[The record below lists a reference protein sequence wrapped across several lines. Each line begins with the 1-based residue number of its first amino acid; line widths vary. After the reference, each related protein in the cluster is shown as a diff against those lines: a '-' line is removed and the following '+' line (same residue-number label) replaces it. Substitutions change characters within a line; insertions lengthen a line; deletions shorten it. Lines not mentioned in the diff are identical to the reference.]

1 MRRTYNNLSWN
12 SSYTQLKSLSSSGSQ
27 FIVTNCIIQQSYRYV
42 VECEAYD
49 YANYNYATVFS
60 SYNPDPNNNENSYG
74 RLVFSFLLD
83 CCDYSFGNYGYWN
96 EEQFLTSQYK
106 DKVIC
111 DVCES
116 NITFRDENNNESFTP
131 TNVTSLR
138 PANLCLFYYDFAA
151 SGNLVGYCKIYNFKV
166 YSDSMATTPIY
177 EFIPAIRNADGE
189 IGIYDIINDVFYTNA
204 GTGTFLYETL
214 LN

>member
-1 MRRTYNNLSWN
+1 MRRIYDNVSGISN
-12 SSYTQLKSLSSSGSQ
+12 YTQLKSLSSSGSQ
-27 FIVTNCIIQQSYRYV
+27 FILTNCIIQQSYRYV

-49 YANYNYATVFS
+49 YANNNPAAVFS
-60 SYNPDPNNNENSYG
+60 SYNPNQTFYG
-74 RLVFSFLLD
+74 RLVFAFHLNK
-83 CCDYSFGNYGYWN
+83 CYYSFGGTYN
-96 EEQFLTSQYK
+96 EQTLTSQYN

-111 DVCES
+111 DVCKS

-138 PANLCLFYYDFAA
+138 RANLCLFCGDGDEA
-151 SGNLVGYCKIYNFKV
+151 GNFVEYCKIYNFKV
-166 YSDSMATTPIY
+166 YTDSIATTPIY
-177 EFIPAIRNADGE
+177 EYIPAIRNADGE

>member
-1 MRRTYNNLSWN
+1 MDKEVVMRRTYNNLRGN
-12 SSYTQLKSLSSSGSQ
+12 SNYTQLKSLSSSGSQ

-49 YANYNYATVFS
+49 YANNNAATVFS
-60 SYNPDPNNNENSYG
+60 SHNPNKISQG
-74 RLVFSFLLD
+74 RLLFLFYLNR
-83 CCDYSFGNYGYWN
+83 CDYSFGGTYK
-96 EEQFLTSQYK
+96 QQTLTSQYN

-111 DVCES
+111 DVCKS
-116 NITFRDENNNESFTP
+116 NITFRDENNTESFTP
-131 TNVTSLR
+131 TNVTTLR
-138 PANLCLFYYDFAA
+138 AANLCLFCADAGA
-151 SGNLVGYCKIYNFKV
+151 SGNVVGYCKIYNFKV
-166 YSDSMATTPIY
+166 YTDSMATTPIY
-177 EFIPAIRNADGE
+177 EYIPAIRNADGE

>member
-1 MRRTYNNLSWN
+1 MRRTYNNLSGN
-12 SSYTQLKSLSSSGSQ
+12 SKYTQLKSLSSSGSQ

-42 VECEAYD
+42 VECEDYD
-49 YANYNYATVFS
+49 YANNHFATVFG
-60 SYNPDPNNNENSYG
+60 SYNPNKISNNS
-74 RLVFSFLLD
+74 RLLFLFHLNK
-83 CCDYSFGNYGYWN
+83 CQYAFGNAY
-96 EEQFLTSQYK
+96 EQTLTSQYK

-111 DVCES
+111 DVCKS
-116 NITFRDENNNESFTP
+116 NITFRDENNTESFTP

-138 PANLCLFYYDFAA
+138 RANLCLFCADSGT
-151 SGNLVGYCKIYNFKV
+151 SGNIVSYCKIYNFKV
-166 YSDSMATTPIY
+166 YTDSIATTPIY
-177 EFIPAIRNADGE
+177 EYIPAIRNADGE

>member
-1 MRRTYNNLSWN
+1 MRRTYNNLRGN
-12 SSYTQLKSLSSSGSQ
+12 SKYTQLKSLSSSGSQ

-49 YANYNYATVFS
+49 YANNNAATVFS
-60 SYNPDPNNNENSYG
+60 SHNPNKTSIG
-74 RLVFSFLLD
+74 RLLFLFYLNR
-83 CCDYSFGNYGYWN
+83 CDYSFGGAYK
-96 EEQFLTSQYK
+96 QQTLTSQYN

-111 DVCES
+111 DVSKS
-116 NITFRDENNNESFTP
+116 NITFRDENNTESFTP
-131 TNVTSLR
+131 TNVTTLR
-138 PANLCLFYYDFAA
+138 AANLCLFCADAGA
-151 SGNLVGYCKIYNFKV
+151 SGNVVGYCKIYNFKV
-166 YSDSMATTPIY
+166 YTDSMATTPIY
-177 EFIPAIRNADGE
+177 EYIPAIRNADGE

>member
-1 MRRTYNNLSWN
+1 MRRTYNNLSGN
-12 SSYTQLKSLSSSGSQ
+12 SNYTQLKSLSSSGSQ

-42 VECEAYD
+42 VECEDYD
-49 YANYNYATVFS
+49 YANNNHANVFS
-60 SYNPDPNNNENSYG
+60 SYNPNKNKIIQG
-74 RLVFSFLLD
+74 RLLFLIHSLNK
-83 CCDYSFGNYGYWN
+83 CDYSFGGAYK
-96 EEQFLTSQYK
+96 QQTLTSQYK

-116 NITFRDENNNESFTP
+116 NITFRDENNTESFTP

-138 PANLCLFYYDFAA
+138 AANLCLFCADAGA
-151 SGNLVGYCKIYNFKV
+151 SGNVVAYCKIYNFKV
-166 YSDSMATTPIY
+166 YTDSIATTPIY
-177 EFIPAIRNADGE
+177 EYIPAIRNADGE

>member
-1 MRRTYNNLSWN
+1 MGD
-12 SSYTQLKSLSSSGSQ
+12 SYTQLKSLSSSGSQ

-49 YANYNYATVFS
+49 YANNNAAFVFS
-60 SYNPDPNNNENSYG
+60 SYNPNKIPPSQNN
-74 RLVFSFLLD
+74 RLVFLFYLNR
-83 CCDYSFGNYGYWN
+83 CDYSFGTYK
-96 EEQFLTSQYK
+96 QQTLTSQYN

-116 NITFRDENNNESFTP
+116 NITFRDENNTESFTP
-131 TNVTSLR
+131 TNVTSVR
-138 PANLCLFYYDFAA
+138 AANLCLFCSDAGA
-151 SGNLVGYCKIYNFKV
+151 SGNLVAYCKIYNFKV
-166 YSDSMATTPIY
+166 YTDSIATTPIY
-177 EFIPAIRNADGE
+177 EYIPAIRNADGE

-214 LN
+214 

>member
-1 MRRTYNNLSWN
+1 MRRTYNNLSGN
-12 SSYTQLKSLSSSGSQ
+12 SNYTQLKSLSSSGSQ

-49 YANYNYATVFS
+49 YANNNAAYVFS
-60 SYNPDPNNNENSYG
+60 SYNPNPNPNEIIQG
-74 RLVFSFLLD
+74 RLLFLFYINR
-83 CCDYSFGNYGYWN
+83 CDYSFGGTYKRQY
-96 EEQFLTSQYK
+96 LTSQYN

-111 DVCES
+111 DVCQS
-116 NITFRDENNNESFTP
+116 NITFRDENNTESFTP
-131 TNVTSLR
+131 TNVTALR
-138 PANLCLFYYDFAA
+138 AANLCLFSAD
-151 SGNLVGYCKIYNFKV
+151 SGGNIVGYCKIYNFKV
-166 YSDSMATTPIY
+166 YTDSMATTPIY
-177 EFIPAIRNADGE
+177 EYIPAIRNADGE

>member
-1 MRRTYNNLSWN
+1 MRRTYNNLSGN
-12 SSYTQLKSLSSSGSQ
+12 SNYTQLKSLSSSGSQ

-42 VECEAYD
+42 VECEAY
-49 YANYNYATVFS
+49 NFYNYADVFS
-60 SYNPDPNNNENSYG
+60 SYNPNKISQG
-74 RLVFSFLLD
+74 ILSFSFD
-83 CCDYSFGNYGYWN
+83 TNICGYSFGG
-96 EEQFLTSQYK
+96 ELELQTFTSQYK

-111 DVCES
+111 DVCQS

-138 PANLCLFYYDFAA
+138 TANLCLFCYDAGA
-151 SGNLVGYCKIYNFKV
+151 SGNFVGYCKIYNFKV
-166 YSDSMATTPIY
+166 YTDSMATTPIY
-177 EFIPAIRNADGE
+177 EYIPAIRNADGE

>member
-1 MRRTYNNLSWN
+1 MRRTYNNLIGG
-12 SSYTQLKSLSSSGSQ
+12 SYTQLKSLSSSGSQ

-49 YANYNYATVFS
+49 YANNNPATVFS
-60 SYNPDPNNNENSYG
+60 SYNPNKISHG
-74 RLVFSFLLD
+74 RLLFLFQINK
-83 CCDYSFGNYGYWN
+83 CHYSFGGRDW
-96 EEQFLTSQYK
+96 QDQSQTLTSQYN

-111 DVCES
+111 DVCQS

-131 TNVTSLR
+131 TIDTSLR
-138 PANLCLFYYDFAA
+138 AANLCLFCVDLGAG
-151 SGNLVGYCKIYNFKV
+151 GNVVAHCKIYNFKV
-166 YSDSMATTPIY
+166 YTDSMATTPIY
-177 EFIPAIRNADGE
+177 EYIPAIRNADGE